1 MHYFHKQTFNAIT
14 AVQDVICKLNSLC
27 RVIARKMCLFI
38 DGQRGR
44 CNRSLNN
51 LCFCSWQV
59 CWFGNKGGLALFF
72 ALPLFILLMIN
83 SGLFANTVYNIWQ
96 AQRQGMQYI
105 HKKRKNEVVQTSLLD
120 STDSTARGNSR
131 TEGSSVSGR

>member
-1 MHYFHKQTFNAIT
+1 MTWK
-14 AVQDVICKLNSLC
+14 
-27 RVIARKMCLFI
+27 RRLFI

-44 CNRSLNN
+44 RNWSLHN

-96 AQRQGMQYI
+96 AQRQGLRYI

-120 STDSTARGNSR
+120 STGSTARSNSR
-131 TEGSSVSGR
+131 AEGSSVSGR